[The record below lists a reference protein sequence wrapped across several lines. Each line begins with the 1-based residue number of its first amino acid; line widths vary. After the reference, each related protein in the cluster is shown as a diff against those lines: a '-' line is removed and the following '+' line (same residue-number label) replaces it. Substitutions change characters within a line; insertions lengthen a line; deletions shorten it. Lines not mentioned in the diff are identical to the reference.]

1 MIVDKHQLSLYTEN
15 MDSIQIPVTLYSV
28 EQALTFLKGLDLKR
42 SDTWLRNRM
51 RDEKLAIYRVGN
63 SDFVTET
70 DLYKLSRL
78 PKSKP
83 GPKKKGQGQK

>member
-1 MIVDKHQLSLYTEN
+1 MN
-15 MDSIQIPVTLYSV
+15 SIQIPVTLYSV
-28 EQALTFLKGLDLKR
+28 DQALAFLKGLGLKR

-51 RDEKLAIYRVGN
+51 RDEKLGIYRVGN

-83 GPKKKGQGQK
+83 GPKRKGQGQD

>member
-1 MIVDKHQLSLYTEN
+1 
-15 MDSIQIPVTLYSV
+15 MDRIQIPITLYSV
-28 EQALTFLKGLDLKR
+28 PQALAFLEGFDLKR

-51 RDEKLAIYRVGN
+51 RNEKLVIYRVGN

-83 GPKKKGQGQK
+83 GPKKKGQRQK